1 MITLIQFPGRQLF
14 IQMCCYV
21 WESRDEWKMCRIIRD
36 PFIHFSKSAMK
47 MTSGVLG
54 ERCCRMPDSENRKV
68 LQTDDRVVLQED
80 FLSENSTNRTRR
92 GQTLITFK
100 AAAESMNISLWKRK
114 FNKEIVPWKMKIT
127 SSFTRLS
134 SLMKTIHSTNNN
146 IN

>member
-68 LQTDDRVVLQED
+68 LQTDDRVLQED

-92 GQTLITFK
+92 GQTLIIFK

-146 IN
+146 MN